1 MVAPP
6 PPSTTLPLLSQPTP
20 TLSLLLSNR
29 LAHFHQEQQLR
40 EQQQVVATLL
50 GQQQM
55 LQSQHLYRQQVLQ
68 AAAVRAFAGSS
79 LPMVH
84 PRLNHLT
91 PAASSLPSLLWNPLA
106 APGLSTQLGASVA
119 TDTGLIGYGVAA
131 SNVTPSTTS
140 PSGSSSA
147 QCGLETTDRTRT
159 TAAVATE
166 PARSNTNTSNGLLA
180 NTTTEDTVHQ
190 NVAEL
195 QEAATA
201 AGAVAPPAHIMAHIR
216 EQATTE
222 LMHLKNAINIELLA
236 RGVPSHNQGIA
247 TLQLPEPIND
257 ERPSSVSST
266 GAKSSNSGSSSSKST
281 DSKLE
286 EENRKSRAKPDDGA
300 SNAAA
305 AAAATTTTS
314 TTTPDAHKP
323 SSSSVSSS
331 HTETMHPQKR
341 TKKRRTSHS

>member
-1 MVAPP
+1 
-6 PPSTTLPLLSQPTP
+6 
-20 TLSLLLSNR
+20 
-29 LAHFHQEQQLR
+29 
-40 EQQQVVATLL
+40 
-50 GQQQM
+50 
-55 LQSQHLYRQQVLQ
+55 
-68 AAAVRAFAGSS
+68 
-79 LPMVH
+79 
-84 PRLNHLT
+84 
-91 PAASSLPSLLWNPLA
+91 
-106 APGLSTQLGASVA
+106 
-119 TDTGLIGYGVAA
+119 
-131 SNVTPSTTS
+131 
-140 PSGSSSA
+140 
-147 QCGLETTDRTRT
+147 
-159 TAAVATE
+159 
-166 PARSNTNTSNGLLA
+166 LA

-201 AGAVAPPAHIMAHIR
+201 AGAVAPPAHIMAHVR
-216 EQATTE
+216 DQATAE

-257 ERPSSVSST
+257 KRPSSVSST
-266 GAKSSNSGSSSSKST
+266 GAKSSNSGSSSSSSKST

-305 AAAATTTTS
+305 TAAARTTT